1 MSSLGTATG
10 LPSCG
15 LSRLFVESIKYLDSA
30 WASGDNGKCTAIWS
44 PSKSALKASQTN
56 GWSLI
61 ALPSTNTGSKL
72 WIPSLCS
79 VGARFNI
86 TGWSFITSS
95 KIPHTSGLNLST
107 ILFAFLIFCAIPL
120 PTNSLITNGLN
131 NSTAISFGSPHWYIF
146 NSGPTTITERPE

>member
-15 LSRLFVESIKYLDSA
+15 FNKLFVDNIKYL
-30 WASGDNGKCTAIWS
+30 ASDCASNDNGKWIAIWS
-44 PSKSALKASQTN
+44 PSKSALNASQTR

-61 ALPSTNTGSKL
+61 ALPSTNTGSNA

-95 KIPHTSGLNLST
+95 NIPQTSGFNLST
-107 ILFAFLIFCAIPL
+107 ILFAFLIFWAKPL
-120 PTNSLITNGLN
+120 PTNSFITKGLN
-131 NSTAISFGSPHWYIF
+131 NSTAISLGNPHWYIF
-146 NSGPTTITERPE
+146 SSGPTTITERPE